1 MHQRRRLAKAK
12 HRRGGIAVEITEV
25 LRQGIV
31 TEKTTALQQQNK
43 YTFKVALEAN
53 KIDVRRAVETL
64 FNVKV
69 VSVNTMRMPGK
80 AKMMRRRGKAP
91 RSVPAREWKKAI
103 VTLREGQ
110 SIDALKA

>member
-1 MHQRRRLAKAK
+1 
-12 HRRGGIAVEITEV
+12 VEITEII
-25 LRQGIV
+25 RHGIV
-31 TEKTTALQQQNK
+31 TEKTVKLQEKNQ

-64 FNVKV
+64 FKVKV

-80 AKMMRRRGKAP
+80 QRMLRRRGSAP
-91 RSVPAREWKKAI
+91 RPLGAREWKKAI
-103 VTLREGQ
+103 VTLAEGE

>member
-1 MHQRRRLAKAK
+1 
-12 HRRGGIAVEITEV
+12 VEITEV

-31 TEKTTALQQQNK
+31 TEKSVKLQELNK

-69 VSVNTMRMPGK
+69 VSVNIMRMPGK
-80 AKMMRRRGKAP
+80 PKMIRRRGAP
-91 RSVPAREWKKAI
+91 PRPVPAREWKKAI
-103 VTLREGQ
+103 VTLQPGQ
-110 SIDALKA
+110 TIDALKA